1 MTKLAIIKYNKNVI
15 NIVNIFTCFEYN
27 ISDRIYTIIAKTFK
41 KKGGLLMKND
51 FASETSKLA
60 WDLFKETG
68 EIGFYML
75 YRNIENPPKILE
87 TESYKDDGRG
97 M

>member
-1 MTKLAIIKYNKNVI
+1 
-15 NIVNIFTCFEYN
+15 
-27 ISDRIYTIIAKTFK
+27 
-41 KKGGLLMKND
+41 MKEN
-51 FASETSKLA
+51 FASEASKLA

-68 EIGFYML
+68 KIGFYML

-87 TESYKDDGRG
+87 SNIYKDDGRG

>member
-1 MTKLAIIKYNKNVI
+1 
-15 NIVNIFTCFEYN
+15 
-27 ISDRIYTIIAKTFK
+27 
-41 KKGGLLMKND
+41 MKND

-68 EIGFYML
+68 GIGFYML
-75 YRNIENPPKILE
+75 YKNIENPPKIIE
-87 TESYKDDGRG
+87 QESYRDEGRG